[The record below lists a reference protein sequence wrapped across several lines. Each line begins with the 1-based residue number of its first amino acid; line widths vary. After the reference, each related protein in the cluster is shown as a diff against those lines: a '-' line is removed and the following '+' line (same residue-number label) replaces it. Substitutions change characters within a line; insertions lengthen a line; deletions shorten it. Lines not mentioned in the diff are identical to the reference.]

1 MKKLLVIGLV
11 LVFGVGIALIG
22 VPAEKLYNIGLLDD
36 ITTVNYVAGLG
47 PDATTYNFCVYKWNA
62 SLYTLTT
69 KTFIWVPGLA
79 AGQPSDMPPVLS
91 DKVDADGN
99 PLYESTV
106 KLKQGVMWSD
116 GNEFTADD
124 VVFTYK
130 LIDKYVD
137 VFGGNWSGNLYPDLY
152 YDIEKLDK
160 YTVKFY
166 LTDDSADFKWGTLMM
181 AIIPKAQWE
190 PIVAEAEKGDT
201 PGQDIMAAVI
211 DVPVSIG
218 PFVFE
223 RWEKGAF
230 AVNAANPDYTFTGEV
245 TTTYANGAVTIIT
258 PDKYEEIHYGT
269 PEGDIL
275 YQQEDGPFVDKVIYH
290 VYTDQATA
298 VLALAE
304 GTIDFIHNP
313 LGLGKGF
320 EDQLRAVPEVTI
332 VKNDPNGFRYLAF
345 NVRKPLYSY
354 KEFRQAVAYLIDK
367 EHVVETILQG
377 IAFPMY
383 SAIPAGNSYW
393 LNPAVPKLGEG
404 MTRGERILKAVEL
417 LKSVGFSWKQEP
429 VVENGVLVTKGSG
442 LIMPDGTK
450 VEEQELLCPS
460 TAYDPIRA
468 TFGIWIERWLNDV
481 GIPVKANLTG
491 FNTIADYV
499 FGAGT
504 PTFDM
509 YILGWGLG
517 NPAFPDFLNVF
528 FHSAYDYPAGYNTP
542 GYKSEAFDEAV
553 EKFVKEWDLAK
564 AREYCFEAQ
573 AILAEDV
580 PYVIL
585 FDSPLTEAYRGDRV
599 IMPFDHALDGLQ
611 GVDGCQSTVKFID

>member
-11 LVFGVGIALIG
+11 LGFSVSMALVGVAS
-22 VPAEKLYNIGLLDD
+22 EKIYNIGFLDD

-47 PDATTYNFCVYKWNA
+47 PDSTTYNFAVYNWNYG
-62 SLYTLTT
+62 LYGLTT
-69 KTFIWVPGLA
+69 KTYIWVPSLA
-79 AGQPSDMPPVLS
+79 EGMPSDMPPVLS

-106 KLKQGVMWSD
+106 ELKQGLMWSD
-116 GNEFTADD
+116 ENEFTADD

-130 LIDKYVD
+130 LIAKYVD
-137 VFGGNWSGNLYPDLY
+137 VFGGNWSGSLYPDLF
-152 YDIEKLDK
+152 YDVEKLDD

-166 LTDDSADFKWGTLMM
+166 LTADSADFKWGTLMM
-181 AIIPKAQWE
+181 SIIPKAQWG
-190 PIVAEAEKGDT
+190 PIVVEAEKGDT
-201 PGQDIMAAVI
+201 PGQDILAAVI
-211 DVPVSIG
+211 DVPVSLG
-218 PFVFE
+218 PFLFE
-223 RWEKGAF
+223 KWEKGAF
-230 AVNAANPDYTFTGEV
+230 AINAARSDYTQSGEV
-245 TTTYANGAVTIIT
+245 TTTYANGAVSIIN
-258 PDKYEEIHYGT
+258 PGKYEEIHYGT

-275 YQQEDGPFVDKVIYH
+275 YEEVEGPFVDRVIYH
-290 VYTDQATA
+290 IYTDQASA

-313 LGLGKGF
+313 LGLSKGF
-320 EDQLRAVPEVTI
+320 QEQLRAEPA
-332 VKNDPNGFRYLAF
+332 VKMVENDSNGFRYLAF

-383 SAIPAGNSYW
+383 SAVPAGNSYW
-393 LNPAVPKLGEG
+393 KNPAVTKIGEG
-404 MTRGERILKAVEL
+404 MSRGERILAAVEL
-417 LKSVGFSWKQEP
+417 LKGAGFSWEQEP
-429 VVENGVLVTKGSG
+429 VVENGELVTKGSG

-450 VEEQELLCPS
+450 VEQQVLLCPS

-468 TFGIWIERWLNDV
+468 TFGIWIERWMNDI

-491 FNTIADYV
+491 FNTIV
-499 FGAGT
+499 EFVMGVGT

-517 NPAFPDFLNVF
+517 NPAFPDFMHAF
-528 FHSAYDYPAGYNTP
+528 WHSSQDYPAGFNTP
-542 GYKSEAFDEAV
+542 GYKSEAYDEAV
-553 EKFVKEWDLAK
+553 GKFVKEWDLAK
-564 AREYCFEAQ
+564 ARDYCFEAQ
-573 AILAEDV
+573 AILAEDL

-585 FDSPLTEAYRGDRV
+585 FDTPLIEAYRDRV
-599 IMPFDHALDGLQ
+599 VMPFDHALDGLQ
-611 GVDGCQSTVKFID
+611 GVNGCQATAELID